1 MGANSPSKNPN
12 PQEVG
17 IEVAVVAVAVVK
29 TTVEVGVAIAAEV
42 ISWRGLLSMDMRTS
56 QRHLVS
62 LRMLVS
68 TFAISAVF
76 LKVAASNMTIL
87 PSINGDWVSAPIYL
101 NLKELSYSR
110 VLSFLANTFGG
121 HLSVCVKPMNSSG
134 HYP

>member
-76 LKVAASNMTIL
+76 SKVAASNMTIL
-87 PSINGDWVSAPIYL
+87 PSTNGA
-101 NLKELSYSR
+101 
-110 VLSFLANTFGG
+110 
-121 HLSVCVKPMNSSG
+121 
-134 HYP
+134 